1 MQKVTSR
8 RGPGLV
14 FVNNDASEFVLPNVD
29 RWHRIWLRFVGTMTI
44 VLGGGTAVA
53 TAEAPYSAFKRITLT
68 LQGYRGLGN
77 TVLYSLSGFQAS
89 VFLRVENP
97 NYTDNFAAP
106 VAAGANAWTF
116 NLMLP
121 ISVGETD
128 FAGMLKLAG
137 DKSASLTLRI
147 DWANANLAANGTS
160 DVVVLAGGAAN
171 SAILTGTAT
180 IVSETFQFLAG
191 EAERLGLRQDIVHQL
206 TSRQDQVVGTAPFD
220 VPLTIGMF
228 YLRIITLARNNG
240 LYTNALFDLFDLV
253 VEEAVH
259 PYTVREDE
267 WRGQARYRNLS
278 DYPVGVYALDRYWTR
293 TWRDV
298 YDATA
303 LTAFKETLNIIA
315 AITPPANL
323 QTIREVAIVTPAA
336 AREPKAA

>member
-1 MQKVTSR
+1 
-8 RGPGLV
+8 
-14 FVNNDASEFVLPNVD
+14 VNNDSSEFVLPNVD
-29 RWHRIWLRFVGTMTI
+29 RWHRIWLRFVGTMT
-44 VLGGGTAVA
+44 VTLGGGTATALA
-53 TAEAPYSAFKRITLT
+53 TAPFSVMRRVTLT

-77 TVLYSLSGFQAS
+77 TTLYSLSGFQAS
-89 VFLRVENP
+89 IFLRVENP
-97 NYTDNFAAP
+97 NYTDNFTAP

-137 DKSASLTLRI
+137 DKSATLTIRI
-147 DWANANLAANGTS
+147 DWANANQTGNGTS
-160 DVVVLAGGAAN
+160 DVITLAGGAAN
-171 SAILTGTAT
+171 SAVLTGTAT

-206 TSRQDQVVGTAPFD
+206 TSRTDQLVGTAPFD

-228 YLRIITLARNNG
+228 YLRLIFLTTNNG
-240 LYTNALFDLFDLV
+240 AFANGVHDLFDLV

-259 PYTVREDE
+259 PYTIREDE

-278 DYPVGVYALDRYWTR
+278 DYPTGVYALDRYWTR

-303 LTAFKETLNIIA
+303 LTTFKATFNIVA
-315 AITPPANL
+315 AIVAPANI

-336 AREPKAA
+336 AREAKAA